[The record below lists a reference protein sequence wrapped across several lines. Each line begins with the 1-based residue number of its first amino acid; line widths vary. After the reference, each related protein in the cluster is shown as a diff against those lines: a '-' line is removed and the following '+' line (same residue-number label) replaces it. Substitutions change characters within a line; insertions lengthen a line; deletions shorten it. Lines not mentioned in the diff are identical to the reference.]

1 MKTEVGERIIKI
13 LDSFAIYCG
22 LADNHENADIIS
34 YICNKKAFIEV
45 PIPGTFPVDRCWGGE
60 RARRV

>member
-45 PIPGTFPVDRCWGGE
+45 PIPPTKLDF
-60 RARRV
+60 

>member
-45 PIPGTFPVDRCWGGE
+45 PIPPTKLDFWKAEKTCDI
-60 RARRV
+60 